1 MTTAPTIVVAYDG
14 SPSAR
19 AALARGVERAR
30 GGKLFV
36 VHAYGAPKDFWGAQH
51 YQEVLDRA
59 LQRGEDLLAELPQV
73 EPGLADVDYETELIA
88 GTPAE
93 VVAGVAEVRRAD
105 EIIAGTR
112 GFAPLRA
119 VLGSVAHGLLHIAP
133 CPVTVIPERAVQRD
147 EPVGE
152 HAATA

>member
-1 MTTAPTIVVAYDG
+1 MSPTIVVAYDS

-59 LQRGEDLLAELPQV
+59 LQRGEDLLNALPQI
-73 EPGLADVDYETELIA
+73 EPGLADIEYETELIA
-88 GTPAE
+88 GTAAE
-93 VVAGVAEVRRAD
+93 VVAGVAEVRHAD
-105 EIIAGTR
+105 EIIVGTR

-133 CPVTVIPERAVQRD
+133 CPVTVIPERVVAKSERAREQ
-147 EPVGE
+147 
-152 HAATA
+152 AATA